1 MADYCVKNY
10 SPQGMYQNYGYYY
23 PSYYGAYT
31 PQYKT
36 SLSNDTLNYT
46 LPCDTVSFRA
56 NNSEQTEPPK
66 KKGLSKGAKWAI
78 GILGI
83 AVTIYGCV
91 VAHRAINKP
100 TIEKVTKN
108 FSEIFRRDIPKD
120 EATQMIERYKEIFK
134 EKDKDKFIQRCFE
147 QAKKDFGYENLNI
160 KIGKLPQEKID
171 KEAKNGF
178 KLGGGYYPVGV
189 VFNDASK
196 GGTEMVLNNI
206 VVEINPNLSKPE
218 LFERII
224 HELTHA
230 KQHEMV
236 YRMNKQSFYDAI
248 REARLATL
256 EGKPELEKIA
266 NEYIAEIEKIY
277 GNVWGKLPKINEG
290 SKEYELAQKYLED
303 LRHYKKG
310 GKSYT
315 EHNEY
320 IKQFIEQEAKKSGDL
335 ATEIYNYFSSIW
347 RIKA

>member
-10 SPQGMYQNYGYYY
+10 SPQGMYQNYGYSS

-46 LPCDTVSFRA
+46 LPCDTVSFR
-56 NNSEQTEPPK
+56 NNQVQAESSK
-66 KKGLSKGAKWAI
+66 KKGLSKAAKWAI
-78 GILGI
+78 GILGT
-83 AVTIYGCV
+83 AAAIYGCV

-100 TIEKVTKN
+100 TIEKVAKN
-108 FSEIFRRDIPKD
+108 FSEIFRRDVPKE
-120 EATQMIERYKEIFK
+120 EATQMLERYKEIFK

-147 QAKKDFGYENLNI
+147 QAKKDFGYENLDI
-160 KIGKLPQEKID
+160 KIGKLSQEKID
-171 KEAKNGF
+171 EAAKNGS

-196 GGTEMVLNNI
+196 GGTEMVLNNT
-206 VVEINPNLSKPE
+206 VVEINPSLSKPE

-236 YRMNKQSFYDAI
+236 YRMNKQSFYEAI
-248 REARLATL
+248 REARMPTL
-256 EGKPELEKIA
+256 KGKPELEKIA
-266 NEYIAEIEKIY
+266 DEYIAEVERIY

-290 SKEYELAQKYLED
+290 SKEYELAQKYLENI
-303 LRHYKKG
+303 RHYKSG
-310 GKSYT
+310 YRSNAEY
-315 EHNEY
+315 NEY
-320 IKQFIEQEAKKSGDL
+320 IKQFVEQEANKSQSL
-335 ATEIYNYFSSIW
+335 ATEIYNYFASIW
-347 RIKA
+347 RIG